1 MCDKE
6 EKEMAVPVSDIK
18 SKLNEL
24 KKRVKNKTNNTNSKR
39 PSKSYLKELE
49 ENAELL
55 YNEQIKT
62 ME

>member
-1 MCDKE
+1 MDIAKTE
-6 EKEMAVPVSDIK
+6 INEDEKVLDFMDNIK
-18 SKLNEL
+18 AIIRKH
-24 KKRVKNKTNNTNSKR
+24 KK

>member
-1 MCDKE
+1 
-6 EKEMAVPVSDIK
+6 MAVPVSDIK